1 MLISIENLLNS
12 PINLFEDQYAIP
24 SSLLVEP
31 NNSNFSLCHVMSV
44 QECPTSNIYSNPI
57 GIETMDELYDRMT
70 LKASQS
76 KSKKSKPEKI
86 PKKKSKKYPKKN
98 K

>member
-12 PINLFEDQYAIP
+12 PINLIEDQYAIP

-31 NNSNFSLCHVMSV
+31 NNSQFSFCEINCSEKDLPINS
-44 QECPTSNIYSNPI
+44 SNPVDMEI
-57 GIETMDELYDRMT
+57 MDQLYDLMI
-70 LKASQS
+70 LKAPQAKS
-76 KSKKSKPEKI
+76 KKKSKPNLC
-86 PKKKSKKYPKKN
+86 PKKKYTKKN